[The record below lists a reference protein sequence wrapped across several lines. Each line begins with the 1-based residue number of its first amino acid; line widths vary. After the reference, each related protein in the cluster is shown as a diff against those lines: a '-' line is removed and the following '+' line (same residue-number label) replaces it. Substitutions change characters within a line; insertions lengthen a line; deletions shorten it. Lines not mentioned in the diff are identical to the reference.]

1 MNFKDF
7 SNYCSNTRALII
19 GDIML
24 DRYVIGDV
32 NRISP
37 EAPVSVFLSQSSK
50 HVLGGAGNVFNN
62 LISLGVYATLI
73 SIIGEDSFGNQ
84 IQKILKSKKNTNF
97 YLFKEKNKPTTVKTR
112 YSVKGQ
118 QLIRIDEEKKEK
130 LSDLAHKFILKRFK
144 KEILK
149 HNVVILSDY
158 NKGIFNQKLT
168 QELIKLSNKCNIPI
182 IVDPKNKD
190 FNIYKNASL
199 ITPNQLEAS
208 LVTNLPCNSNRET
221 EICAKN
227 IMDKYTIKKVLITR
241 GSEGLSYMEK
251 KETVHQSTKKIEVF
265 DVSGAGDTVLAVLSV
280 CISNKIS
287 IKNSLDLANR
297 AAGLVVGKL
306 GTSTISLNELFKEE
320 QLFINKKCSLL
331 ELKKIVADYKRKKY
345 KVGFTNG
352 CFDILHKGH
361 INYLEESKK
370 LCDKLIIAINS
381 DSSVKKIKG
390 KNRPINNQEDRAK
403 ILSALS
409 SCDHVI
415 IFNQLTPIHLITSLK
430 PDIITKGGDYKKK
443 NVVGYNEIKKWQGQ
457 VHIIN
462 YMKGNSTTGIL
473 EKLI

>member
-1 MNFKDF
+1 MNFSDF
-7 SNYCSNTRALII
+7 SHYCSSTRVLII

-32 NRISP
+32 HRVSP
-37 EAPVSVFLSQSSK
+37 EAPVPIFLSKCSK
-50 HVLGGAGNVFNN
+50 HVLGGAGNVYNN
-62 LISLGVYATLI
+62 LISLGVNATLI
-73 SIIGEDSFGNQ
+73 SIIGEDNFGNQ
-84 IQKILKSKKNTNF
+84 IKKILKSIKNTNF
-97 YLFKEKNKPTTVKTR
+97 YLFKEKNTPTTVKTR
-112 YSVKGQ
+112 HLVKGQ
-118 QLIRIDEEKKEK
+118 QLIRIDEEKTKT
-130 LSDLAHKFILKRFK
+130 LSDSAHKFILKNFK
-144 KEILK
+144 KELLK

-168 QELIKLSNKCNIPI
+168 KELIKLSNKHKIPI
-182 IVDPKNKD
+182 IIDPKNKN

-208 LVTNLPCNSNRET
+208 HVTNLPCNNNKEA

-227 IMDKYTIKKVLITR
+227 IMDKYDIKKVLITR
-241 GSEGLSYMEK
+241 GSEGLSYIAK
-251 KETVHQSTKKIEVF
+251 KEKIHQPTKKIEVF

-280 CISNKIS
+280 CVSNKIS
-287 IKNSLDLANR
+287 VKKSLELANR
-297 AAGLVVGKL
+297 AAGIVVGKI
-306 GTSTISLNELFKEE
+306 GTSTISLNELFKEK
-320 QLFINKKCSLL
+320 QLFINKKCSLS
-331 ELKKIVADYKRKKY
+331 ELKKIVANYKSKKY

-352 CFDILHKGH
+352 CFDILHIGH
-361 INYLEESKK
+361 IDYLEESKK

-381 DSSVKKIKG
+381 DSSVKRIKG
-390 KNRPINNQEDRAK
+390 RNRPINNQEDRAK

-409 SCDHVI
+409 LCDHVI
-415 IFNQLTPIHLITSLK
+415 IFNQLTPIQLITSLK

-462 YMKGNSTTGIL
+462 YTKGKSTTGIL

>member
-7 SNYCSNTRALII
+7 SKYCSSTRALII

-37 EAPVSVFLSQSSK
+37 EAPVPVFLSQGSK
-50 HVLGGAGNVFNN
+50 QVLGGAGNVYNN
-62 LISLGVYATLI
+62 LISLGVKATLI
-73 SIIGEDSFGNQ
+73 SIIGEDNFGNQ
-84 IQKILKSKKNTNF
+84 IQKILKNKKNKKF
-97 YLFKEKNKPTTVKTR
+97 YLYNEKNKPTTVKTR

-118 QLIRIDEEKKEK
+118 QLIRIDEEKTEK
-130 LSDLAHKFILKRFK
+130 LSNLAYKFILNRFK

-149 HNVVILSDY
+149 HNVVVLSDY

-168 QELIKLSNKCNIPI
+168 KELIKLCNKSKIPI

-190 FNIYKNASL
+190 FNIYKNATL

-208 LVTNLPCNSNRET
+208 FVTNLPCNNNKET
-221 EICAKN
+221 EICAKS
-227 IMDKYTIKKVLITR
+227 IMDRYTIKKVLITR
-241 GSEGLSYMEK
+241 GSEGLSYIGK
-251 KETVHQSTKKIEVF
+251 KETLHQPTKKIEVF
-265 DVSGAGDTVLAVLSV
+265 DVSGAGDTVLAILSV
-280 CISNKIS
+280 CFSNKIS
-287 IKNSLDLANR
+287 IKNSLELANR

-306 GTSTISLNELFKEE
+306 GTSTISLNELFKED

-345 KVGFTNG
+345 KIGFTNG
-352 CFDILHKGH
+352 CFDILHIGH

-370 LCDKLIIAINS
+370 LCDKLIVAINS
-381 DSSVKKIKG
+381 DASIKKIKG

-403 ILSALS
+403 ILSVLS
-409 SCDHVI
+409 LCDHVI
-415 IFNQLTPIHLITSLK
+415 IFNQLTPIQLINSLK

-443 NVVGYNEIKKWQGQ
+443 NVVGFNEIKKWKGK

-462 YMKGNSTTGIL
+462 YTEGKSTTGIL
-473 EKLI
+473 KKLI